1 MIKVICLDFFNTLA
15 HYNPSR
21 EQVYVDVCADNGIT
35 LNPKIL
41 ARKIN
46 IGDMY
51 WRDENRKSPI
61 EKRNKLQQFRFYI
74 SYISRILKESG
85 VKANTVLATKILL
98 KMKSIDWKF
107 VAFDDAVPTLRSLKK
122 RGFKLGLISNVD
134 KKIDEVYQSLGFLEH
149 LDFVVT
155 SLEAG
160 YDKPDPRIFIAAL
173 EKADAKPDEAIYI
186 GDQYHLDVVGARN
199 AGIKPLL
206 IDRYDWFDDIN
217 DCPRIKSLTEITA
230 YLEAS

>member
-21 EQVYVDVCADNGIT
+21 EQIYVDVCADNGIT
-35 LNPKIL
+35 LSPKIL
-41 ARKIN
+41 ARKIT

-61 EKRNKLQQFRFYI
+61 EKRNKIQQFRFYI
-74 SYISRILKESG
+74 NYISRILKESG
-85 VKANTVLATKILL
+85 VKSNTILATKILL
-98 KMKSIDWKF
+98 RMKKIAWKF
-107 VAFDDAVPTLRSLKK
+107 EAFDDSVPTLILLKK

-134 KKIDEVYQSLGFLEH
+134 KKIDEVYQSLGLLEH

-155 SLEAG
+155 SHEAG
-160 YDKPDPRIFIAAL
+160 CDKPDPRIFMAAL
-173 EKADAKPDEAIYI
+173 EKAGVNPDEAIYV

-199 AGIKPLL
+199 AGIKPIL

-217 DCPRIKSLTEITA
+217 DCPRIKRLSEITE
-230 YLEAS
+230 YL